1 MGDLDRAA
9 YLRHRFGGSQR
20 IVRWREE
27 RIVAALL
34 ARLEGPLSCVLD
46 VPCGHGRFTAQLLE
60 ATRGLLVSAD
70 ADARHLRALRE
81 AESPAYT
88 PDLLELDLRSTLP
101 FTDRTFDLVF
111 TVRFLHHVRERAWR
125 ERLLADLVRVS
136 RRYVLVSYYEA
147 GSLHFLQKTL
157 QHALKP
163 SRGRRLAMV
172 RRSELL
178 RQVEG
183 LDCRV
188 VSDSAILPGLHAH
201 RLVLL
206 ERR

>member
-1 MGDLDRAA
+1 VGDLDRAA

-27 RIVAALL
+27 RMVAALL
-34 ARLEGPLSCVLD
+34 ARLEGSLSCVLD
-46 VPCGHGRFTAQLLE
+46 APCGHGRFTAQLRA

-70 ADARHLRALRE
+70 SDPRHLRALRS
-81 AESPAYT
+81 AESPAYL
-88 PDLLELDLRSTLP
+88 PDLVELDLRSPLP
-101 FTDRTFDLVF
+101 FGDRTFDLVF
-111 TVRFLHHVRERAWR
+111 TVRFLHHVREQAWR
-125 ERLLADLVRVS
+125 ERLLEDLVRVS

-147 GSLHFLQKTL
+147 GSLHSLQKAL

-163 SRGRRLAMV
+163 KRGRRLAMV

-178 RQVEG
+178 RSFDAMG
-183 LDCRV
+183 CRV